1 MLNTGYLG
9 KNMIIL
15 GIETA
20 TMTGGLAL
28 IDEEKLISE
37 YTLNMKTTHSSRLMP
52 ALDWILKDAS
62 LNKNQINGIAISI
75 GPGSFTGL
83 RIGLATAKGLAM
95 GLNIPLVTV
104 PTLDALAYNVTYSPY
119 QICPV
124 LDARKKEVYSA
135 IFRYENGII
144 TRKSPYQVI
153 SPDELINQINE
164 KTIMLGDGLN
174 IYGEL
179 FHEKL
184 GEFAIFANNSQRL
197 PRASVIAELGLAK
210 LKAGEIADL
219 ASSEPLYIRRA
230 DAEMK

>member
-1 MLNTGYLG
+1 
-9 KNMIIL
+9 MIIL

-37 YTLNMKTTHSSRLMP
+37 YTLNMKTTHSTRLMP

-62 LNKNQINGIAISI
+62 LDKNQINGIAISI

-95 GLNIPLVTV
+95 GLNIPLITV
-104 PTLDALAYNVTYSPY
+104 PTLDALAYNISYVPY
-119 QICPV
+119 QICPIQ
-124 LDARKKEVYSA
+124 DARKKEVYSA

-153 SPDELINQINE
+153 SPDELISLINE

-179 FHEKL
+179 FREKL

-230 DAEMK
+230 DVEMK

>member
-1 MLNTGYLG
+1 MEMLSG

-37 YTLNMKTTHSSRLMP
+37 YTLNMKTTHSTRLMP

-62 LNKNQINGIAISI
+62 LDKNQINGIAISI

-95 GLNIPLVTV
+95 GLNIPLITV
-104 PTLDALAYNVTYSPY
+104 PTLDALAYNISYVPY
-119 QICPV
+119 QICPIQ
-124 LDARKKEVYSA
+124 DARKKEVYSA

-153 SPDELINQINE
+153 SPDELISLINE
-164 KTIMLGDGLN
+164 KTIMLGDGLI

-179 FHEKL
+179 FREKL

-230 DAEMK
+230 DVEMK